1 MSISHAPLDSRI
13 FATQPVAMRALA
25 VELRRNPRAS
35 AAMCIPLA
43 STRLGAHS
51 LVPGQ
56 RRQDAALHLDTA
68 AGTTGGEASTC
79 PATITK

>member
-35 AAMCIPLA
+35 AATCSPLA

-51 LVPGQ
+51 LVPGK
-56 RRQDAALHLDTA
+56 RRQDGALHLDIA
-68 AGTTGGEASTC
+68 AGTTSVEASNC
-79 PATITK
+79 PTTITK